1 MTLSSGK
8 RLGPYEI
15 LGLLGV
21 GGMGEV
27 YRARDGKLGRN
38 VALKV
43 LPEAFARDSE
53 RMARFEREAKVLASL
68 NHPNIASIYGLED
81 SGATHALVMELVEGL
96 TLADRLRSR
105 PIPIDEA
112 LLIARQICE
121 ALEYAHERG
130 IVHRDL
136 KPANVKL
143 TSDDTVKILDFGL
156 AKAAEGDAASVDIA
170 TSPTIG
176 QMATQAGVLLGTP
189 AYMAPEQARGKVV
202 DRRADIWAFGCFLY
216 EMLTGKMAFRG
227 ETVTDTLAAVI
238 RSEPNWSLL
247 PPTTPIRIRVLLQRC
262 LLKDPKRRL
271 RDIGEA
277 RISIDEALDGAPEP
291 SSLIGENPSSSA
303 ELLRSKISLPDT
315 AAPSGRSNAAIWVAV
330 VAVGVLSL
338 AGGYWAHTLSER
350 SNAEH
355 APAIAGPP
363 PALPTPEAEKPSV
376 EKSGTEP
383 PPKTPHATR
392 PAGGPGV
399 VKAATPHQTAPL
411 APAQPGARVAALP
424 STAPQPAAVSSGSY
438 DGTYSGPVCYGKTQ
452 NEPEHCYS
460 AEGTISG
467 DKITGQWVIAPEK
480 GITMFMA
487 GEIAASGDVKIEMHS
502 QKADGGP
509 VGSIDLTGTLRDGQI
524 DASGRF
530 RRGRKATLNWHK
542 NSPASN

>member
-1 MTLSSGK
+1 MTLTSGN

-15 LGLLGV
+15 LGPLGV

-27 YRARDGKLGRN
+27 YRARDAKLGRN

-43 LPEAFARDSE
+43 LPAAFARDGE

-96 TLADRLRSR
+96 TLADRLRSG
-105 PIPIDEA
+105 PIPIDDA

-143 TSDDTVKILDFGL
+143 TKDDAVKVLDFGL

-170 TSPTIG
+170 TSPTVG

-216 EMLTGKMAFRG
+216 EMITGKMAFRG

-238 RSEPNWSLL
+238 RSEPDWSVL
-247 PPTTPIRIRVLLQRC
+247 PSTTPIRIRVLLQRC

-277 RISIDEALDGAPEP
+277 RIAIDEVLDGAPDS
-291 SSLIGENPSSSA
+291 SSLVGENPSSSA
-303 ELLRSKISLPDT
+303 ELLRSKISPPHAPD
-315 AAPSGRSNAAIWVAV
+315 RKRKNNAAIWVG
-330 VAVGVLSL
+330 VAVAGLLSL
-338 AGGYWAHTLSER
+338 GGGYWAHTVSER
-350 SNAEH
+350 NDAERTSAIP
-355 APAIAGPP
+355 APV
-363 PALPTPEAEKPSV
+363 LPTPEPEKPSV
-376 EKSGTEP
+376 EKSGAQP
-383 PPKTPHATR
+383 PAKTPHQIR
-392 PAGGPGV
+392 PAVEPGV
-399 VKAATPHQTAPL
+399 VKAATPR
-411 APAQPGARVAALP
+411 PAARVGPAPSAAKIAALP
-424 STAPQPAAVSSGSY
+424 SPAPPPAAVSAGSY
-438 DGTYSGPVCYGKTQ
+438 DGTYSGPVCYGKTP
-452 NEPEHCYS
+452 NEPERCYS
-460 AEGTISG
+460 AEGTIRG
-467 DKITGQWVIAPEK
+467 DKITGQWAIAGDK
-480 GITMFMA
+480 GITMFMT
-487 GEIAASGDVKIEMHS
+487 GDIAASGDVQIEMHS
-502 QKADGGP
+502 QKADGAP
-509 VGSIDLTGTLRDGQI
+509 VSSIDLTGTVHDGQI

-530 RRGRKATLNWHK
+530 KRGRKATLNWHK
-542 NSPASN
+542 NSRASD

>member
-1 MTLSSGK
+1 MTLNSGN

-15 LGLLGV
+15 LGPLGV

-43 LPEAFARDSE
+43 LPEAFARDGE

-96 TLADRLRSR
+96 TLADRLKSG
-105 PIPIDEA
+105 PIPIDDA

-143 TSDDTVKILDFGL
+143 TKDDAVKVLDFGL

-216 EMLTGKMAFRG
+216 EMITGKMAFRG

-238 RSEPNWSLL
+238 RSEPDWSVL
-247 PPTTPIRIRVLLQRC
+247 PSTTPIRIRVLLQRC

-277 RISIDEALDGAPEP
+277 RISIDEVLDGAPDS
-291 SSLIGENPSSSA
+291 SSLVGGSPSSSA
-303 ELLRSKISLPDT
+303 ELERSKISLPDPVT
-315 AAPSGRSNAAIWVAV
+315 PSRRSSPVIWVAV
-330 VAVGVLSL
+330 VAVGLLSL
-338 AGGYWAHTLSER
+338 AGGYWAHTVSER
-350 SNAEH
+350 RNAQR
-355 APAIAGPP
+355 APAIVA
-363 PALPTPEAEKPSV
+363 PASPTPEAERSSV
-376 EKSGTEP
+376 VKAAPEP
-383 PPKTPHATR
+383 PAKTPNAIR
-392 PAGGPGV
+392 PAGGAGV
-399 VKAATPHQTAPL
+399 VKAATPRQPAPL
-411 APAQPGARVAALP
+411 SPAPASTRAAVLP
-424 STAPQPAAVSSGSY
+424 STAPAPAAASATSN
-438 DGTYSGPVCYGKTQ
+438 DGTYSGPVCYGETQ
-452 NEPEHCYS
+452 SEPERCYS
-460 AEGTISG
+460 AEGTVTG
-467 DKITGQWVIAPEK
+467 DKITGQWVIAGDK
-480 GITMFMA
+480 GITMFMT
-487 GEIAASGDVKIEMHS
+487 GDVAASGDVKIEMHS
-502 QKADGGP
+502 QKADGAP
-509 VGSIDLTGTLRDGQI
+509 VSAIDLTGTLHDGQI

-542 NSPASN
+542 TSRASD